1 MVVVLPGGVGSKEL
15 EVVVVVFPFPKTP
28 IVFKDII
35 KIIIG
40 LNA

>member
-15 EVVVVVFPFPKTP
+15 EVVVVFPFPKTP

-35 KIIIG
+35 ERIIG